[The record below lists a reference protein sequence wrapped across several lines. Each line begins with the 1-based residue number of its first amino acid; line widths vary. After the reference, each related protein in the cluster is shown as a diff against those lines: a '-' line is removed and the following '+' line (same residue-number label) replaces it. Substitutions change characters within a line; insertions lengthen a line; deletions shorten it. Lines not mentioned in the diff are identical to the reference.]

1 MIYQD
6 VSFST
11 TDGLVVGDGVQTDS
25 VVPTA
30 ATEYKRGDLV
40 AIDPATNVATHPLDV
55 STFNAI
61 IVEDVTAEQ
70 ADAALE
76 AGFEIPVYT
85 QGEFNVLQT
94 SLNGTKV
101 TTANQAAARAR
112 ANTATSIE
120 LRLPFSTGA

>member
-40 AIDPATNVATHPLDV
+40 AIDPATNVATHGTVAD
-55 STFNAI
+55 FNAI

-76 AGFEIPVYT
+76 AGD
-85 QGEFNVLQT
+85 
-94 SLNGTKV
+94 K
-101 TTANQAAARAR
+101 AAAFEAYKN
-112 ANTATSIE
+112 AVKKIDQAVAKGIMHKNAAAHKKSAFTLKLNAM
-120 LRLPFSTGA
+120 A

>member
-11 TDGLVVGDGVQTDS
+11 KDNLVVGDGVQTDS

-30 ATEYKRGDLV
+30 ATAYKRGDLV
-40 AIDPATNVATHPLDV
+40 AINAATNVATHPLDV

-61 IVEDVTAEQ
+61 IVEDVTAAQ
-70 ADAALE
+70 ADAAIV

-85 QGEFNVLQT
+85 QGEFNVEQVMLKGVV
-94 SLNGTKV
+94 LNDAAQK
-101 TTANQAAARAR
+101 AARGR

-120 LRLPFSTGA
+120 LRKPFSTGV

>member
-11 TDGLVVGDGVQTDS
+11 KDELVVGDGIQTDS
-25 VVPTA
+25 AVPTA
-30 ATEYKRGDLV
+30 ATAYKRGDLV
-40 AIDPATNVATHPLDV
+40 AIDPATNVASHPLDA

-70 ADAALE
+70 ADTAIAE
-76 AGFEIPVYT
+76 GFEIPIYT

-94 SLNGTKV
+94 SLKGVKLTKE
-101 TTANQAAARAR
+101 NQAGARGR

-120 LRLPFSTGA
+120 LRMPFGTGV

>member
-30 ATEYKRGDLV
+30 ATAYKRGDLV
-40 AIDPATNVATHPLDV
+40 AINATTNVATHGTV
-55 STFNAI
+55 ATFNAI
-61 IVEDVTAEQ
+61 IVEDVTAAQ
-70 ADAALE
+70 ADAAIT

-94 SLNGTKV
+94 SLNGVKITK
-101 TTANQAAARAR
+101 ANQAAARAR
-112 ANTATSIE
+112 ANTATSLE
-120 LRLPFSTGA
+120 LRLPFSKGV

>member
-6 VSFST
+6 VTFNTKDS
-11 TDGLVVGDGVQTDS
+11 LVVGDGVQTDS

-30 ATEYKRGDLV
+30 STAYKRGDLV
-40 AIDPATNVATHPLDV
+40 AIDPATNVASHPADA

-70 ADAALE
+70 ADAAIA

-85 QGEFNVLQT
+85 PVSYTHLT
-94 SLNGTKV
+94 
-101 TTANQAAARAR
+101 
-112 ANTATSIE
+112 
-120 LRLPFSTGA
+120 LPTILLV

>member
-11 TDGLVVGDGVQTDS
+11 KDGLVVGDGVQTDS
-25 VVPTA
+25 VVPTT
-30 ATEYKRGDLV
+30 ATAYKRGDLV
-40 AIDPATNVATHPLDV
+40 AINAATNVATHGTV
-55 STFNAI
+55 ATFNAI
-61 IVEDVTAEQ
+61 IVEDVTAAQ
-70 ADAALE
+70 ATAALA

-101 TTANQAAARAR
+101 TKANQAAARAR
-112 ANTATSIE
+112 ANTATSLE
-120 LRLPFSTGA
+120 LRLPFSKGV

>member
-1 MIYQD
+1 MITQD
-6 VSFST
+6 IVYT
-11 TDGLVVGDGVQTDS
+11 GKDGLVLGDGVQTDS

-30 ATEYKRGDLV
+30 ATAYKRGDLV
-40 AIDPATNVATHPLDV
+40 AIDPATNVATHGTVAD
-55 STFNAI
+55 FNAI
-61 IVEDVTAEQ
+61 IVEDVTADQ
-70 ADAALE
+70 ADAAIA

-101 TTANQAAARAR
+101 TKANQAAARAR

-120 LRLPFSTGA
+120 LRMPFGTGV